1 MIKVSGYYPNLEGK
15 MFDID
20 YYCDKHLA
28 LAKELLGDSLKK
40 VDVEKGLAGGTPDS
54 PAIYVAV
61 GSLYFESIES
71 FQNAFIPVAEKLM
84 ADVPNYTNIE
94 PIIQISEVRL

>member
-28 LAKELLGDSLKK
+28 LAKALLGDNLKK
-40 VDVEKGLAGGTPDS
+40 VDVEKGCGRHTRFTTDICRRGKFL
-54 PAIYVAV
+54 
-61 GSLYFESIES
+61 F
-71 FQNAFIPVAEKLM
+71 
-84 ADVPNYTNIE
+84 
-94 PIIQISEVRL
+94 